1 MNWSRETFKKFVRK
15 ILHAEGDPKE
25 IGLAIGVGV
34 FIAFFP
40 IFGTHTVL
48 VFFLAW
54 LFRLSA
60 ALVLI
65 GAFTNNPITM
75 LPMYL
80 LGLWVGFII
89 MGMPHI
95 EIDWHMDLD
104 TMYAFAKLYFL
115 PFCVGNLVLG
125 VVGGIFA
132 YFLSVSGVKRYRERL
147 AEEKRLEEEKIKE
160 EARVNL

>member
-1 MNWSRETFKKFVRK
+1 MNWSRETLRKFVRK
-15 ILHAEGDPKE
+15 ILHAEGSPSE
-25 IGLAIGVGV
+25 IGFAIGVGV

-48 VFFLAW
+48 IFFLAW

-65 GAFTNNPITM
+65 GALLNNPITM

-80 LGLWVGFII
+80 LGLWLGFII
-89 MGMPHI
+89 MGTPHI
-95 EIDWHMDLD
+95 VIDWHMNLN
-104 TMYAFAKLYFL
+104 TMYAFAKLYFI

-125 VVGGIFA
+125 VVGGVIA
-132 YFLSVSGVKRYRERL
+132 YFLSIMGVKRFRARL
-147 AEEKRLEEEKIKE
+147 AEEKRLEDEKIKE